1 MKNNGY
7 IVDATTEKVDTFGH
21 MRRVDG
27 LEIIMPQK
35 RGMEMNKSKRTRTSL
50 SPQNATSTPRR
61 TWQKFTYSGPTG
73 STNYYVY
80 TPVHYTVGTSVP
92 MIMMLHA
99 CMQTPE
105 DFAEGTGMND
115 LANQHNFI
123 VVYPEQTSQDNGGEC
138 WNWFDPANQV
148 RGGGEAAMIAGIA
161 QQVENNTSRWTVDKK
176 RVYVAGMSAGAAMAV
191 IMGATYPDIFAAIG
205 VHSGLEY
212 QAATSMTS
220 SVTAMA
226 FGGPDP
232 TQQGQAAYQ
241 AMGKYARV
249 VPTIV
254 FHGSADT
261 TVNPVNGQQVVEQWM
276 ETNHLAS
283 KAYNA
288 RFSSPDSTIARIS
301 LGGYPYTVQKWKDHH
316 GHVVAEYWVI
326 DGMGHAW
333 SGGSLSGSFTDPLGP
348 NASQAMYEF
357 FMNHPRH

>member
-1 MKNNGY
+1 MSN
-7 IVDATTEKVDTFGH
+7 A
-21 MRRVDG
+21 
-27 LEIIMPQK
+27 
-35 RGMEMNKSKRTRTSL
+35 KRTRTASKPQHFT
-50 SPQNATSTPRR
+50 SPPHSTL
-61 TWQKFTYSGPTG
+61 QKLTYTGPTG
-73 STNYYVY
+73 SANYYVY
-80 TPVHYTVGTSVP
+80 TPAHYHVGTSMP
-92 MIMMLHA
+92 MIIMLHP

-105 DFAEGTGMND
+105 DFAAGTGMND

-123 VVYPEQTSQDNGGEC
+123 VVYPEQTSQNNGGEC

-148 RGGGEAAMIAGIA
+148 RGSGEAAIIAGIA
-161 QQVENNTSRWTVDKK
+161 HQVENNTSRWTIDKK
-176 RVYVAGMSAGAAMAV
+176 RVYVAGMSAGAAMSV

-212 QAATSMTS
+212 QAGTSVTS

-232 TQQGQAAYQ
+232 TQQGQAAYH
-241 AMGKYARV
+241 AMGKYARA
-249 VPTIV
+249 VPIIV

-261 TVNPVNGQQVVEQWM
+261 TVNPINGQQVVEQWM

-288 RFSSPDSTIARIS
+288 RFSSPASTITHIS
-301 LGGYPYTVQKWKDHH
+301 PGGYPYTVQKWKDKR
-316 GHVVAEYWVI
+316 GHVVAEYWVV

-333 SGGSLSGSFTDPLGP
+333 SGGRLGGLFTDPFGP
-348 NASQAMYEF
+348 SASQAMYEF